1 VPNPSLYYRR
11 ARAEGFGFYY
21 DPLYGYI
28 PLSPLLRQAI
38 DLPEVQRLRRLK
50 QLAVLSLV
58 FPGATHTRFAHSIGL
73 SYLCEV
79 EWINFIRW
87 KEQTNLDLELSPYH
101 LLALQ
106 LAAIFHDIGHGPF
119 SHIFE
124 MFCKR
129 YQRYKEYKHEQIT
142 RRLITEGIGDYDNI
156 PGFLEDLRKMYQE
169 RGVSSGALEL
179 LTPDSIAN
187 LIEGNPPVGETY
199 EEYAFLGQLL
209 NSPYDIDR
217 IDYLRRDAY
226 YTGVETGS
234 VDVWEIIHSFLIY
247 RDKPKE
253 VWMLGID
260 IKAAEA
266 VEALLE
272 ARNLAYRKVYYNQT
286 HRSNQELIIRAI
298 LDLIDSKRGD
308 IELLILK
315 DDYDIIKEFEE
326 SPSIFTQ
333 EVAKRLKERRLYE
346 PLPIKLNSNI
356 DLDEMA
362 RTRRVDL
369 WKKEYQNVMN
379 EEERLSNDFGIW
391 PRNTVIFDYELV
403 PLAEDE
409 DYTER
414 YLFDITTEKN
424 VSLLEALPHLEL
436 IYGEYRLPGI
446 RYSIGELYR
455 QKLSNFFVYVPY
467 NLIENVLQSIIKR
480 LQVMEISK
488 NEHDLSSFIECEC
501 TDILDPFHQ
510 IGRSFTSLVGI
521 VRDQQK
527 ELLKRFTS
535 QIVSY
540 LSRLIVV

>member
-1 VPNPSLYYRR
+1 
-11 ARAEGFGFYY
+11 
-21 DPLYGYI
+21 
-28 PLSPLLRQAI
+28 
-38 DLPEVQRLRRLK
+38 
-50 QLAVLSLV
+50 
-58 FPGATHTRFAHSIGL
+58 
-73 SYLCEV
+73 
-79 EWINFIRW
+79 
-87 KEQTNLDLELSPYH
+87 
-101 LLALQ
+101 
-106 LAAIFHDIGHGPF
+106 
-119 SHIFE
+119 
-124 MFCKR
+124 
-129 YQRYKEYKHEQIT
+129 
-142 RRLITEGIGDYDNI
+142 
-156 PGFLEDLRKMYQE
+156 MYQE